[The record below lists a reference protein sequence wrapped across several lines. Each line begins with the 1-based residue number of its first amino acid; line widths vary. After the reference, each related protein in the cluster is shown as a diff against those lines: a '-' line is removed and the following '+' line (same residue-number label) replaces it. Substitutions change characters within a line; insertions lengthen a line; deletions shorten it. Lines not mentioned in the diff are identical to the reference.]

1 MAIALYFLYRY
12 LRNTLNQCDPSMTYQ
27 IMLTALVLSNK
38 SFDDQ
43 SYTLKTW
50 SNLLDM
56 DLSILNQL
64 EAHFLNVTNFSLPFN
79 KIDEEFYHTFGSDD
93 QFREFVR
100 SLLSPKEEI
109 TTPEVAQPLTI
120 SPLLYQPMMK
130 APVSFPH
137 QVTNLFTPGS
147 SFATPSSTVTGSS
160 ESNDEPEVKNSKP
173 TDTVS
178 LQNSESSIDLKWV
191 TAFKDPII
199 RSMLRSDALQIHLV
213 TIMKILK
220 EPQFTNS
227 TNLEETKEVA
237 LLKLTN
243 LRHPNGIEANEI
255 VEEFINRLLLLI

>member
-1 MAIALYFLYRY
+1 MVCGICKVSKDKYKCPKCLIPY
-12 LRNTLNQCDPSMTYQ
+12 C
-27 IMLTALVLSNK
+27 
-38 SFDDQ
+38 
-43 SYTLKTW
+43 
-50 SNLLDM
+50 
-56 DLSILNQL
+56 
-64 EAHFLNVTNFSLPFN
+64 
-79 KIDEEFYHTFGSDD
+79 
-93 QFREFVR
+93 
-100 SLLSPKEEI
+100 SLLCFKSENHKHEE
-109 TTPEVAQPLTI
+109 
-120 SPLLYQPMMK
+120 
-130 APVSFPH
+130 
-137 QVTNLFTPGS
+137 
-147 SFATPSSTVTGSS
+147 S